1 MLVLPYPKMLYV
13 KMRLF
18 TILTLT
24 IHVKQRPN
32 NAFTDIL
39 LDVRNIQVM
48 PYKQFFP
55 VGKLKK
61 YTLLPLVVPPIV
73 FFALLPLL

>member
-1 MLVLPYPKMLYV
+1 MLVVLYPKMLHV
-13 KMRLF
+13 KPHLF

-24 IHVKQRPN
+24 IYVKQRPN

-39 LDVRNIQVM
+39 LDLHNIQVM

-55 VGKLKK
+55 VGVDGENPS
-61 YTLLPLVVPPIV
+61 T
-73 FFALLPLL
+73 